1 MPSARG
7 WGMDVYSKAREYGID
22 LEFIDGQGHRHVVS
36 DERLRA
42 VIDGLPPPSRHPFL
56 KQPVVIV
63 ADADSRL
70 VPVGAEADGLGWRLV
85 ESNQIL
91 ARGCVAGEMIDLP
104 PAIPIG
110 TYRLEIER
118 EHGHKIDSIP
128 LLVTPTGAYQG
139 SSFDRAW
146 VLSVQLY
153 GLASSRNWGIG
164 DFTDLATLIELTAGW
179 GCAGIGLNPLHAL
192 FVDRPLECSPYAPN
206 SRLFLN
212 PLYVDPERLPHFPGS
227 WLTRHREQ
235 FDRARSGDLIDYAA
249 VAELKLAALRHAFEI
264 FQTIDRGNTAHAA
277 DLVAFESF
285 KQERGVSLRR
295 FACFEV
301 LRRQF
306 DLLPWW
312 QWPEEWRR
320 PDDARIQAFR
330 NGPQRTEIEF
340 VEFVQWCA
348 AAQLQSCAD
357 LASKCGM
364 AVGLYL
370 DVAVG
375 VQAGGFDA
383 WSEQVAI
390 SRALSV
396 GAPPDQ
402 LNTAGQDWGL
412 AGFNAAGL
420 EASGF
425 APFREMLRAS
435 MRYAGAI
442 RLDHVLGLNRLYLI
456 PSGTSPRDGVY
467 VEMPLEALLAVIAQE
482 SVDQRCITIGEDL
495 GTVPDGFRDILATWG
510 VWSYKVMMFERGHDG
525 AFFGSSD
532 YAANALVTFNT
543 HDLASFAGWQSHS
556 DLKLKRGLGLD
567 PGETDEMRTHARR
580 ALEWRLGEEYIVSK
594 SFFGA
599 IEFLARTPSRI
610 LAIALDDLIGLKDQP
625 NIPGTLNEH
634 PNWRRRLPVE
644 LKDIGHWI
652 DLDALRHAL
661 RDRCD
666 MTRPS

>member
-1 MPSARG
+1 
-7 WGMDVYSKAREYGID
+7 MDVYSKARDHGID
-22 LEFIDGQGHRHVVS
+22 LEFVDGQGHRHVVS
-36 DERLRA
+36 GERLRA

-63 ADADSRL
+63 ADAGSRRVSL
-70 VPVGAEADGLGWRLV
+70 DAEANGLGWRLV
-85 ESNQIL
+85 ELNQVL
-91 ARGCVAGEMIDLP
+91 ARGGVDGGAIDLP

-110 TYRLEIER
+110 TYRLKIEN
-118 EHGHKIDSIP
+118 EHGDTIDSIP
-128 LLVTPTGAYQG
+128 LLVTPERAYQG
-139 SSFDRAW
+139 SSFDKAW

-153 GLASSRNWGIG
+153 GLSSSRNWGIG
-164 DFTDLATLIELTAGW
+164 DFTDLAALIELTAGW

-192 FVDRPLECSPYAPN
+192 FDDRPLECSPYAPN

-212 PLYVDPERLPHFPGS
+212 PLYIDPESLPDFPGS
-227 WLTRHREQ
+227 WLKRHREQ
-235 FDRARSGDLIDYAA
+235 LDRARSGDLIDYAA
-249 VAELKLAALRHAFEI
+249 VAELKLAALRHTFGI
-264 FQTIDRGNTAHAA
+264 FQTTDTANTARAA
-277 DLVAFESF
+277 ALVAFELF
-285 KQERGVSLRR
+285 RRERGELLQR

-306 DLLPWW
+306 GLLPWW

-348 AAQLQSCAD
+348 ATQLQSCAD
-357 LASKCGM
+357 IAAKRGM
-364 AVGLYL
+364 AIGLYL

-383 WSEQVAI
+383 WNEQVAI

-425 APFREMLRAS
+425 EPFREMLRAS

-467 VEMPLEALLAVIAQE
+467 VEMPLQALLGVIAQE
-482 SVDQRCITIGEDL
+482 SVAQRCVVIGEDL
-495 GTVPDGFRDILATWG
+495 GTVPDGFRDVLATWG

-525 AFFGSSD
+525 AFFGSSS

-556 DLKLKRGLGLD
+556 DLKLKRGLGFD

-580 ALEWRLGEEYIVSK
+580 AFEWKLGEEYIAPK

-599 IEFLARTPSRI
+599 VEFLARTPSRI
-610 LAIALDDLIGLKDQP
+610 LAIALDDLIGVSDQP
-625 NIPGTLNEH
+625 NIPGTVNEH

-652 DLDALRHAL
+652 DLAALRHAL
-661 RDRCD
+661 RDR
-666 MTRPS
+666 

>member
-1 MPSARG
+1 
-7 WGMDVYSKAREYGID
+7 MDVYSKAREYGVD
-22 LEFIDGQGHRHVVS
+22 LEFVDGQGHRHVVS
-36 DERLRA
+36 SERLRA
-42 VIDGLPPPSRHPFL
+42 VVDGLPPPSPHPFL
-56 KQPVVIV
+56 KQPIIIV
-63 ADADSRL
+63 ADADSRQ

-85 ESNQIL
+85 ESNQML
-91 ARGCVAGEMIDLP
+91 ARGCVAGGTIDLP

-110 TYRLEIER
+110 TYWLEIER

-128 LLVTPTGAYQG
+128 LLVTPARAYQG
-139 SSFDRAW
+139 SSFDRSW

-153 GLASSRNWGIG
+153 GLASARNWGIG

-192 FVDRPLECSPYAPN
+192 FDDRPLECSPYAPN

-235 FDRARSGDLIDYAA
+235 LDRARSGDLIDYAA
-249 VAELKLAALRHAFEI
+249 VAELKRAALRHAFEI
-264 FQTIDRGNTAHAA
+264 FQTIDAVNTAHAA

-285 KQERGVSLRR
+285 RRERGELLRR

-306 DLLPWW
+306 HLLPWW

-348 AAQLQSCAD
+348 ATQLQSCTD
-357 LASKCGM
+357 LAAKRGM

-370 DVAVG
+370 DIAVG

-420 EASGF
+420 ETSGF

-467 VEMPLEALLAVIAQE
+467 VEMPLEALLAVIVQE

-510 VWSYKVMMFERGHDG
+510 VWSYKVMIFERGHDG
-525 AFFGSSD
+525 AFFGSSG
-532 YAANALVTFNT
+532 YAANALVTFST

-556 DLKLKRGLGLD
+556 DLEVKRGLGLD

-580 ALEWRLGEEYIVSK
+580 AFEWKLGEEYIESK

-625 NIPGTLNEH
+625 NSPGTLNEH

-652 DLDALRHAL
+652 DLDALRYAL
-661 RDRCD
+661 RDR
-666 MTRPS
+666 

>member
-1 MPSARG
+1 
-7 WGMDVYSKAREYGID
+7 MDVYSKAREYGIE

-36 DERLRA
+36 GERLRA

-56 KQPVVIV
+56 KQPVVVV

-70 VPVGAEADGLGWRLV
+70 VPVRAEADGLGWRLV

-91 ARGCVAGEMIDLP
+91 ARGCVAGETIDLP

-128 LLVTPTGAYQG
+128 LLVTPAGAYQG
-139 SSFDRAW
+139 WSFDRAW

-357 LASKCGM
+357 LAAKRGM

-420 EASGF
+420 EANGF

-510 VWSYKVMMFERGHDG
+510 VWSYKVMMFERSHDG
-525 AFFGSSD
+525 AFFGSSR
-532 YAANALVTFNT
+532 YAVNALVTFNT

-580 ALEWRLGEEYIVSK
+580 ALEWKLGEEYIVSK

-666 MTRPS
+666 MTRPP

>member
-1 MPSARG
+1 
-7 WGMDVYSKAREYGID
+7 MDVYSKARDLGID
-22 LEFIDGQGHRHVVS
+22 LEFVDGQGHRHVVNG
-36 DERLRA
+36 ERLRA
-42 VIDGLPPPSRHPFL
+42 ILDGLPPPPRHPYL
-56 KQPVVIV
+56 KQPVVVI
-63 ADADSRL
+63 ADAGDCR
-70 VPVGAEADGLGWRLV
+70 VPVDSEVNGIGWRLV
-85 ESNQIL
+85 GRNAVL
-91 ARGCVAGEMIDLP
+91 ARGRVARSMIDLP
-104 PAIPIG
+104 HSMAIGP
-110 TYRLEIER
+110 YRLELEN
-118 EHGHKIDSIP
+118 ENCDTIDSIP
-128 LLVTPTGAYQG
+128 LLVTPAAAYQG
-139 SSFDRAW
+139 SFERVW

-153 GLASSRNWGIG
+153 GLSSSRNWGIG
-164 DFTDLATLIELTAGW
+164 DFTDLAALIELAAEW

-192 FVDRPLECSPYAPN
+192 FDDRPLECSPYAPN

-212 PLYVDPERLPHFPGS
+212 PLYIDPERLPNFAGA
-227 WLTRHREQ
+227 WLAQHREQ
-235 FDRARSGDLIDYAA
+235 RDQARHGVLIDYAA
-249 VAELKLAALRHAFEI
+249 VAELKFAALRYAFEA
-264 FQTIDRGNTAHAA
+264 FNTEDATAR
-277 DLVAFESF
+277 VEFEAFR
-285 KQERGVSLRR
+285 QERGELLQR

-306 DLLPWW
+306 APLPWW

-320 PDDARIQAFR
+320 PEDARIHGFR
-330 NGPQRTEIEF
+330 NGPQCAEIEF

-348 AAQLQSCAD
+348 ATQLQSCAD
-357 LASKCGM
+357 LAAERGM

-383 WSEQVAI
+383 WNEQNAI
-390 SRALSV
+390 SRGLSV

-435 MRYAGAI
+435 MRFAGAI

-456 PSGTSPRDGVY
+456 PSGASPRDGVY
-467 VEMPLEALLAVIAQE
+467 VEMPLDALLGVIAQE
-482 SVDQRCITIGEDL
+482 SVSQRCITIGEDL
-495 GTVPDGFRDILATWG
+495 GTVPDGFRDILAAWG

-525 AFFGSSD
+525 AFIGPSG

-556 DLKLKRGLGLD
+556 DLRVKRELGLD
-567 PGETDEMRTHARR
+567 PGETDAMRADALR
-580 ALEWRLGEEYIVSK
+580 AFEWKLREDHIASK
-594 SFFGA
+594 NFFGA
-599 IEFLARTPSRI
+599 VEFLAHTPSRI
-610 LAIALDDLIGLKDQP
+610 LAVALDDLIGLKDQP
-625 NIPGTLNEH
+625 NIPGTVNEH

-644 LKDIGHWI
+644 LNDLGRCI

-661 RDRCD
+661 RDR
-666 MTRPS
+666 